1 MKPIN
6 GTPTIC
12 EVRLH
17 DPKASL
23 GYRVLY
29 RGTRRQ
35 SEFFIDTILD
45 DQQPDVFLFDPTESV

>member
-1 MKPIN
+1 MKRLN
-6 GTPTIC
+6 GATQMC

-17 DPKASL
+17 DPKAAL

-35 SEFFIDTILD
+35 AEYFLDTVLD
-45 DQQPDVFLFDPTESV
+45 DQAPDVFLSDPTEG